1 MSDEPDDDLIEPGI
15 FLRLRR
21 PAAWLF
27 LVLML
32 VRTPGA
38 AVVLGGIVLGALF
51 WNVGVRFVSRPRLN
65 PG

>member
-1 MSDEPDDDLIEPGI
+1 MGYEPDDDLIEPGI

-21 PAAWLF
+21 PAAWFF

-32 VRTPGA
+32 VENPA
-38 AVVLGGIVLGALF
+38 VAVVLFGVVLGVGF
-51 WNVGVRFVSRPRLN
+51 RNVVVRLASRPRLH